1 MTLLQE
7 ISPRSWRKMP
17 DMPDVPVEFERQ
29 IALLAS
35 NRESGASEILDA
47 VIRLLRDALHAGTPI
62 HPVARALC
70 RAQPG
75 MAPVW
80 NAALEALASAGAP
93 PRFERF
99 AERVARAPAALR
111 RFAAGCFP
119 DDGGRAPLRLVT
131 LSFSR
136 SVLIVI
142 ETLAPTHT
150 LHVACSESRPAL
162 EGRQLASRLA
172 ASGTRVTCFADAAIG
187 HALASADAVLAGA
200 DTVAPDWFLNKS
212 GTRMLAASAAQQG
225 VPVYVVATRDK
236 FVSPAVAARIV
247 DKEGAA
253 AEIWAS
259 PPAGVTVRNPYFE
272 RIPLDLVA
280 SVISDVGVLGTGMVP
295 DVCADMHDALALQA
309 LDVDA

>member
-1 MTLLQE
+1 MA
-7 ISPRSWRKMP
+7 
-17 DMPDVPVEFERQ
+17 DVPVELERR
-29 IALLAS
+29 IALLAA
-35 NRESGASEILDA
+35 NRESGASEILDTA
-47 VIRLLRDALHAGTPI
+47 IRLLRDTRHAGAPI
-62 HPVARALC
+62 QPVARALC

-75 MAPVW
+75 MASVW
-80 NAALEALASAGAP
+80 NAALEALASADVP
-93 PRFERF
+93 QRFERF

-142 ETLAPTHT
+142 ESLASTRT

-225 VPVYVVATRDK
+225 VPAYVVATRDK
-236 FVSPAVAARIV
+236 FVSPALAARIA
-247 DKEGAA
+247 DRDGPP
-253 AEIWAS
+253 AEVWDS
-259 PPAGVTVRNPYFE
+259 PPAGVSVRNPYFE
-272 RIPLDLVA
+272 RIPLDLIA
-280 SVISDVGVLGTGMVP
+280 SVISDIGVLGTGMVP
-295 DVCADMHDALALQA
+295 GVCAATHDALALRA
-309 LDVDA
+309 LEDVGA